1 MATVAL
7 VGGVGTVRCG
17 GEQRGRESQGR
28 GESSREERK
37 GWTAPGGCVASP
49 RMDRLEGEASS
60 AKQEVAG
67 VGARA
72 SSTQL
77 LRGEGEE
84 DDWQLG
90 CTVTGRAEAGPATG
104 KWPRYG
110 SFSLSLFLI
119 ISVFYYSENLG
130 LY

>member
-1 MATVAL
+1 M
-7 VGGVGTVRCG
+7 
-17 GEQRGRESQGR
+17 
-28 GESSREERK
+28 
-37 GWTAPGGCVASP
+37 ASP

-60 AKQEVAG
+60 AKQEGAG
-67 VGARA
+67 VDARA

-90 CTVTGRAEAGPATG
+90 CTVTGCAETGPATG

-119 ISVFYYSENLG
+119 ISVFYYSVNLG